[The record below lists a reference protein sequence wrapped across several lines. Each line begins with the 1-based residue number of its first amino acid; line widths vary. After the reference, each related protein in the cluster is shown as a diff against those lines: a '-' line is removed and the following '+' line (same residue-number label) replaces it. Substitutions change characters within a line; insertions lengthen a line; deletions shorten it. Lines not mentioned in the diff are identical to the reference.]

1 MTSPAR
7 IDANRLNAR
16 RSTGPRS
23 TTGKA
28 RAAKNALRHGLAVP
42 VAALVEYAGRARQM
56 AAAIAGEAPAAAR
69 LAAAYRVAEATVDLE
84 RIAHA
89 RHLLSETLAAEVE
102 AGAAEAAAATLAA
115 LARLDRYERRAFSR
129 QRRAIRAF
137 DALGDGGPP
146 GTRAPAMAL

>member
-23 TTGKA
+23 TPGKA

-42 VAALVEYAGRARQM
+42 VAALVEYAGRVREL
-56 AAAIAGEAPAAAR
+56 AATVAGEAPAAAR
-69 LAAAYRVAEATVDLE
+69 LAAANKVAEATVDLE
-84 RIAHA
+84 RIAQA
-89 RHLLSETLAAEVE
+89 RHLLSETLAAQVE
-102 AGAAEAAAATLAA
+102 AGAAEAASATLAA

-129 QRRAIRAF
+129 QKRAIRAF
-137 DALGDGGPP
+137 DALGDGELS
-146 GTRAPAMAL
+146 GTKAPATA